1 MLVFYCE
8 YKKQGRV
15 ARKITKIGRTPAE
28 QKRCLLQSNNWP
40 LFLREERFS
49 RNQNMIARGYA
60 AELSVA
66 RSTMRVNSSV
76 LAERRMLSFSAISE

>member
-15 ARKITKIGRTPAE
+15 ARKITKIGRNPAE

-49 RNQNMIARGYA
+49 GICAAGNYV

-66 RSTMRVNSSV
+66 NSYIV
-76 LAERRMLSFSAISE
+76 F